1 MFCPNCGTNVGNAER
16 FCPNCGAALNQ
27 NTASANPQPNPQPNY
42 QQPNYQQPNYQQPNY
57 QQPNYQQ
64 PNYQQPNY
72 QPVYQQPVQQYP
84 YPMNW
89 YKFVIYF
96 ALFAGAVINAI
107 SGILHLTGS
116 VWEMQDVSADMVYA
130 VFGGMQAV
138 DIIYGIGA
146 IALAA
151 FNIVTRM
158 HLAKFR
164 KTGPKFLSVCYGV
177 AVGLALL
184 YIILTSAVTGISI
197 GDLVG
202 ATEILQ
208 LVVSIVM
215 LVVNVVYFNKRASL
229 FVN

>member
-42 QQPNYQQPNYQQPNY
+42 QQPNYQ
-57 QQPNYQQ
+57 
-64 PNYQQPNY
+64 
-72 QPVYQQPVQQYP
+72 PVYQQPIQQYP

-96 ALFAGAVINAI
+96 ALFAGAVLNAI

-116 VWEMQDVSADMVYA
+116 VWEMQNVSADMVYA

-177 AVGLALL
+177 AVGLTLL

>member
-27 NTASANPQPNPQPNY
+27 NTASANP
-42 QQPNYQQPNYQQPNY
+42 QPNYQQPNYQQPNY

-96 ALFAGAVINAI
+96 ALFAGAVLNAI
-107 SGILHLTGS
+107 NGILHLTGS

-151 FNIVTRM
+151 FDIVTRM

-177 AVGLALL
+177 AVGLTLL

-202 ATEILQ
+202 ATEIMQ

-215 LVVNVVYFNKRASL
+215 LVVNIVYFNKRASL

>member
-1 MFCPNCGTNVGNAER
+1 MFCPNCGTNVGNTER

-27 NTASANPQPNPQPNY
+27 NTASANPQPNY

-57 QQPNYQQ
+57 QQPSYQQ

-151 FNIVTRM
+151 FDIVTRM

-164 KTGPKFLSVCYGV
+164 KTGPKFLTVCYGV

-202 ATEILQ
+202 ATEIMQ

>member
-27 NTASANPQPNPQPNY
+27 NTASANPQPNY

-64 PNYQQPNY
+64 PY

-96 ALFAGAVINAI
+96 ALFAGAVLNAI
-107 SGILHLTGS
+107 NGILHLTGS
-116 VWEMQDVSADMVYA
+116 VWEMQNVSADMVYA

-151 FNIVTRM
+151 FDIVTRM

-177 AVGLALL
+177 AVGLTLL

-202 ATEILQ
+202 ATEIMQ

>member
-57 QQPNYQQ
+57 QQP
-64 PNYQQPNY
+64 Y

-96 ALFAGAVINAI
+96 ALFASAVLNGIT
-107 SGILHLTGS
+107 GILHLTGG
-116 VWEMQDVSADMVYA
+116 VWSMQGVEAEWVYA
-130 VFGGMQAV
+130 VFPSLQVV
-138 DIIYGIGA
+138 DIFFGIA
-146 IALAA
+146 SIALAA
-151 FNIVTRM
+151 FAIVTRM
-158 HLAKFR
+158 QLAKFR
-164 KTGPKFLSVCYGV
+164 KNGPKFLTICYVIGIV
-177 AVGLALL
+177 IALL
-184 YIILTSAVTGISI
+184 YIILASAVTGIPF
-197 GDLVG
+197 GDLIDASTIISLVFSG
-202 ATEILQ
+202 A
-208 LVVSIVM
+208 M
-215 LVVNVVYFNKRASL
+215 LAANIVYFNKRASL

>member
-27 NTASANPQPNPQPNY
+27 NTASANPQPNY
-42 QQPNYQQPNYQQPNY
+42 QQPNYQQPSYQQPNY
-57 QQPNYQQ
+57 QQP
-64 PNYQQPNY
+64 Y

-96 ALFAGAVINAI
+96 ALFAGAVLNAI

-116 VWEMQDVSADMVYA
+116 VWEMQNVSADMVYA

-197 GDLVG
+197 GDLIG

-208 LVVSIVM
+208 LVFSIVM

>member
-27 NTASANPQPNPQPNY
+27 NTASANPQPNY

-57 QQPNYQQ
+57 QQPS
-64 PNYQQPNY
+64 YQQPNY

-96 ALFAGAVINAI
+96 ALFAGAVLNAI
-107 SGILHLTGS
+107 NGILHLTGS
-116 VWEMQDVSADMVYA
+116 VWEMQNVSADMVYA

-151 FNIVTRM
+151 FDIVTRM

>member
-27 NTASANPQPNPQPNY
+27 NTASANPQPNY

-57 QQPNYQQ
+57 QQPS
-64 PNYQQPNY
+64 YQQPNY

-96 ALFAGAVINAI
+96 ALFAGAVLNAI

-116 VWEMQDVSADMVYA
+116 VWEMQNVSADMVYA

-164 KTGPKFLSVCYGV
+164 KTGPKFLTVCYGV

>member
-27 NTASANPQPNPQPNY
+27 NTASANP
-42 QQPNYQQPNYQQPNY
+42 QPNYQQPNYQQPNY

-96 ALFAGAVINAI
+96 ALFAGAVLNAI
-107 SGILHLTGS
+107 NGILHLTGS
-116 VWEMQDVSADMVYA
+116 VWEMQNVSADMVYA

-164 KTGPKFLSVCYGV
+164 KTGPTFLSVCYGV
-177 AVGLALL
+177 AVGLTLL

-202 ATEILQ
+202 ATEIMQ

>member
-27 NTASANPQPNPQPNY
+27 NTASANPQPNY

-57 QQPNYQQ
+57 QQPS
-64 PNYQQPNY
+64 YQQPNY

-215 LVVNVVYFNKRASL
+215 LVINVVYFNKRASL

>member
-27 NTASANPQPNPQPNY
+27 NTASANPQPNY
-42 QQPNYQQPNYQQPNY
+42 QQPNYQQPN
-57 QQPNYQQ
+57 
-64 PNYQQPNY
+64 
-72 QPVYQQPVQQYP
+72 YQQPVQQYP

-151 FNIVTRM
+151 FDIVTRM

-164 KTGPKFLSVCYGV
+164 KTGPKFLTVCYGV

-215 LVVNVVYFNKRASL
+215 LVVNVMYFNKRASL

>member
-27 NTASANPQPNPQPNY
+27 NTASANP
-42 QQPNYQQPNYQQPNY
+42 
-57 QQPNYQQ
+57 QPNYQQ

>member
-57 QQPNYQQ
+57 Q
-64 PNYQQPNY
+64 
-72 QPVYQQPVQQYP
+72 PVYQQPVQQYP

-96 ALFAGAVINAI
+96 ALFAGAVLNAI
-107 SGILHLTGS
+107 NGILHLTGS
-116 VWEMQDVSADMVYA
+116 VWEMQNVSADMVYA

-151 FNIVTRM
+151 FDIVTRM

-177 AVGLALL
+177 AVGLTLL

-202 ATEILQ
+202 ATEIMQ

>member
-27 NTASANPQPNPQPNY
+27 NTASANPQPNY
-42 QQPNYQQPNYQQPNY
+42 QQPS
-57 QQPNYQQ
+57 YQQ

-96 ALFAGAVINAI
+96 ALFAGAVLNAI
-107 SGILHLTGS
+107 NGILHLTGS
-116 VWEMQDVSADMVYA
+116 VWEMQNVSADMVYA

-202 ATEILQ
+202 ATEIMQ

>member
-27 NTASANPQPNPQPNY
+27 NTASANPQPNY

-57 QQPNYQQ
+57 QQPS
-64 PNYQQPNY
+64 YQQPNY

-96 ALFAGAVINAI
+96 ALFAGAVLNAI
-107 SGILHLTGS
+107 NGILHLTGS
-116 VWEMQDVSADMVYA
+116 VWEMQNVSADMVYA